1 MTGAKRNSSR
11 QPPWQG
17 PDSEGVTFGSWL
29 RQQREVRQIGLRE
42 VAESSKISLRY
53 LQAFEQDHFEIL
65 PAAVFAKGFLRQY
78 SAYVGLD
85 ADEVI
90 NHYLRALQESEPE
103 PEEESAGSRKSDRSL
118 LPLLALLAALIAIVA
133 AVLWFST
140 ERQKQKAQQ
149 EKVEPSEAFVPP
161 PVPEIRE
168 LPADLPPPSP
178 EPQLPEVP
186 LRVTLEFT
194 RDCWVDAV
202 VDGGASRITQTYLP
216 GEPLQIDAQ
225 ESVLFRKLGNS
236 GGVKVEIN
244 GLPFDLGGREGR
256 VLSGVRIDLGT
267 VAELQ
272 AAESKAAENPVSRKP
287 AGSEP

>member
-1 MTGAKRNSSR
+1 M
-11 QPPWQG
+11 
-17 PDSEGVTFGSWL
+17 
-29 RQQREVRQIGLRE
+29 RQIGLRE

-53 LQAFEQDHFEIL
+53 LQAFEQDQFEIL
-65 PAAVFAKGFLRQY
+65 PAPVFAKGFLRQY

-90 NHYLRALQESEPE
+90 NHYLRALQEGEPE
-103 PEEESAGSRKSDRSL
+103 PEEESSGTRKNDRSL
-118 LPLLALLAALIAIVA
+118 MPLLVLLAVLIAVVA
-133 AVLWFST
+133 AVLWFSAA
-140 ERQKQKAQQ
+140 RQEQKAQL
-149 EKVEPSEAFVPP
+149 EKVEPSEEFVPP
-161 PVPEIRE
+161 PVPEVRD
-168 LPADLPPPSP
+168 LPADLPPPPP
-178 EPQLPEVP
+178 EPELPEVP

-244 GLPFDLGGREGR
+244 GLPYDLGGSEGR
-256 VLSGVRIDLGT
+256 VLSGLRLDLGT
-267 VAELQ
+267 VAELRDAQ
-272 AAESKAAENPVSRKP
+272 SEATEPPV
-287 AGSEP
+287 GIEP